1 MVPSED
7 RRAAPARPASPTVH
21 AYSGKGHHPLDL
33 RDLAR
38 IAFVALTAWL
48 TWLRVGERLFGVDLL
63 GFLGILI
70 GGFPIFRTVLADLRA
85 RRMTMELSMTIA
97 LGASLAI
104 GEVFPALVIIF
115 FVLAA
120 EVLEDLTVNRGR
132 RAIKD
137 LLDFLPRAAM
147 VRRDGQEGEVQ
158 ADDLRADDVVIVK
171 PGARIPVDGIVVR
184 GHSFVD
190 QSTITGESLPA
201 EKVVGAPLFAGTV
214 NQSGLLEVQATRI
227 GPDTTFGRIIEAVE
241 QAEKSRAP
249 IQKTADRLAA
259 YLIYFAFTAGALTF
273 LVTRD
278 ARSTISVIIVAGACG
293 VAAGTPLAIL
303 GAIGQAARRGAIV
316 KGGRYLEL
324 LSSIDT
330 VVLDKTGTL
339 TFGSPRVAEVQP
351 HDGISLQAV
360 MEAAAIAE
368 RPSEHPLG
376 QAILQHAAAH
386 GLAAPWPDRF
396 EYLPGKGIVCSVDG
410 EEIIVGSRVLLAE
423 RGVTLQG
430 AAADGDERSAVHVA
444 RAGRFLG
451 SIRISD
457 VLRPEAASAVRALRA
472 TGLRTIL
479 LTGDART
486 IAEAIGRELGVDEIG
501 ADLLPEQK
509 VARIRAL
516 VAEGSRVAM
525 VGDGVNDAPAL
536 MEASVGV
543 AMGSGTDL
551 ARESGDVVLLGNDL
565 LKFVETLNVAR
576 RCRRIIMANFA
587 GTLLVDSVGVGLA
600 AFGLLGPV
608 LAAFIHVA
616 SELAFIL
623 NSARLLPA
631 VASTPLPENAK

>member
-7 RRAAPARPASPTVH
+7 RRAAPARPASPTVQAH
-21 AYSGKGHHPLDL
+21 SGEGHHPLDP

-48 TWLRVGERLFGVDLL
+48 TWLRLSDRVFGIDPLV
-63 GFLGILI
+63 FLGILI
-70 GGFPIFRTVLADLRA
+70 GGFPIFRTVLAALRA

-97 LGASLAI
+97 LGAALAI
-104 GEVFPALVIIF
+104 GEVFPALAIIF
-115 FVLAA
+115 FGLAA
-120 EVLEDLTVNRGR
+120 EVLEDRTVNRGR
-132 RAIKD
+132 PAIKD
-137 LLDFLPRAAM
+137 LLDFLPRTAM

-158 ADDLRADDVVIVK
+158 ADRLRADDVVIVK

-190 QSTITGESLPA
+190 QANITGESLPA

-227 GPDTTFGRIIEAVE
+227 GPDTTFGRIIDAVE

-324 LSSIDT
+324 LSGIDT

-351 HDGISLQAV
+351 NDGISIQAV
-360 MEAAAIAE
+360 LEAAATAE
-368 RPSEHPLG
+368 RPPKHPLRPASL
-376 QAILQHAAAH
+376 QAPATHR
-386 GLAAPWPDRF
+386 LAASWPDRF
-396 EYLPGKGIVCSVDG
+396 EYLPGKGLVCSLDG

-423 RGVTLQG
+423 RRVTLQG
-430 AAADGDERSAVHVA
+430 AAAGDERSTVHVA
-444 RAGRFLG
+444 RAG
-451 SIRISD
+451 
-457 VLRPEAASAVRALRA
+457 
-472 TGLRTIL
+472 
-479 LTGDART
+479 
-486 IAEAIGRELGVDEIG
+486 
-501 ADLLPEQK
+501 
-509 VARIRAL
+509 
-516 VAEGSRVAM
+516 
-525 VGDGVNDAPAL
+525 
-536 MEASVGV
+536 
-543 AMGSGTDL
+543 
-551 ARESGDVVLLGNDL
+551 
-565 LKFVETLNVAR
+565 
-576 RCRRIIMANFA
+576 
-587 GTLLVDSVGVGLA
+587 
-600 AFGLLGPV
+600 
-608 LAAFIHVA
+608 
-616 SELAFIL
+616 
-623 NSARLLPA
+623 
-631 VASTPLPENAK
+631 